1 MRTVQA
7 QGAAAQHSGP
17 VAAVPRLLGAAQ
29 DNANG
34 LPSHDDFRSRWAR
47 ELHDGAVQETWY
59 LTTQLSSLAERV
71 PAEPVPEGQEELR
84 SEISRL
90 AGVARRT
97 YDDLRSMIKSLNEAR
112 RETVDLTAILA
123 DLTQWFCRVVG
134 MQVRFDAP
142 KGDARR
148 IAVAADSGLEIRR
161 LVQEAL
167 WNGWQHSVSEQATVR
182 MRHSDGQLVIEV
194 TDEGRGF
201 ECGTTTEGGN
211 GLQNMRERAEALH
224 GELQIAASAGNG
236 TRVTLRIPL
245 EHASK
250 GDEHDSAITGR

>member
-7 QGAAAQHSGP
+7 QGAADQHGGP
-17 VAAVPRLLGAAQ
+17 VAAAPRLVGPARA
-29 DNANG
+29 DANG
-34 LPSHDDFRSRWAR
+34 PPSQDDFRAKWAR

-59 LTTQLSSLAERV
+59 LTTQLSSLAES
-71 PAEPVPEGQEELR
+71 VPEGQEELR

-97 YDDLRSMIKSLNEAR
+97 YDDLRSTIKSLNEAR
-112 RETVDLTAILA
+112 RDTVDLTSVLA

-134 MQVRFDAP
+134 MQVQFDAP
-142 KGDARR
+142 EGDARR
-148 IAVAADSGLEIRR
+148 VTVAADFGLEIRR

-167 WNGWQHSVSEQATVR
+167 WNGWQHSMSEQATVR
-182 MRHSDGQLVIEV
+182 MRRSDGQLVIEV

-201 ECGTTTEGGN
+201 ERATSTERGN
-211 GLQNMRERAEALH
+211 GLQNMRERAEALQ
-224 GELQIAASAGNG
+224 GELEIAASAGNG

-245 EHASK
+245 ELASK
-250 GDEHDSAITGR
+250 GDEHDSANTGRR

>member
-1 MRTVQA
+1 M
-7 QGAAAQHSGP
+7 
-17 VAAVPRLLGAAQ
+17 
-29 DNANG
+29 
-34 LPSHDDFRSRWAR
+34 
-47 ELHDGAVQETWY
+47 
-59 LTTQLSSLAERV
+59 TTQLSSLAERV

-90 AGVARRT
+90 AGVAQRT
-97 YDDLRSMIKSLNEAR
+97 YDDLRSMINSLNEAR
-112 RETVDLTAILA
+112 RGTVDLTSILA

-134 MQVRFDAP
+134 MPVLFDAP
-142 KGDARR
+142 EGDARR
-148 IAVAADSGLEIRR
+148 IVVGADSGPEIRR

-167 WNGWQHSVSEQATVR
+167 WNGWQHSMSERATLR

-201 ECGTTTEGGN
+201 EYATSAERGN

-224 GELQIAASAGNG
+224 GELQIAASDGNG

>member
-7 QGAAAQHSGP
+7 QDAAAQDGGP
-17 VAAVPRLLGAAQ
+17 ATAASRLVGPAREDAHEP
-29 DNANG
+29 
-34 LPSHDDFRSRWAR
+34 PSQDDFRSRWAR
-47 ELHDGAVQETWY
+47 ELHDGAVQEAWY
-59 LTTQLSSLAERV
+59 LTTQLSSLADRV
-71 PAEPVPEGQEELR
+71 PEEQEELR

-112 RETVDLTAILA
+112 RGTVDLTSTLA

-134 MQVRFDAP
+134 MHVKFDAP
-142 KGDARR
+142 EGDAR

-167 WNGWQHSVSEQATVR
+167 WNGWQHSMSDHATVK
-182 MRHSDGQLVIEV
+182 MRHSDGQLVVEV

-201 ECGTTTEGGN
+201 EGAVNSERGN
-211 GLQNMRERAEALH
+211 GLRNMRERAEALR

-236 TRVTLRIPL
+236 TRVTLRMPL
-245 EHASK
+245 ELTSK
-250 GDEHDSAITGR
+250 GDEHGSAITDR

>member
-1 MRTVQA
+1 MRTIQA
-7 QGAAAQHSGP
+7 QGAAAQHDGP
-17 VAAVPRLLGAAQ
+17 VAAAPRLVGPAHG
-29 DNANG
+29 DVHG
-34 LPSHDDFRSRWAR
+34 PSSQADFRSRWAR

-59 LTTQLSSLAERV
+59 LTTELSSLADRV
-71 PAEPVPEGQEELR
+71 PKGQEEFR
-84 SEISRL
+84 DEISRL
-90 AGVARRT
+90 GGVARCT

-112 RETVDLTAILA
+112 RGTVDLTSTLA

-142 KGDARR
+142 EGAARR

-167 WNGWQHSVSEQATVR
+167 WNGWQHSMSEQATVR

-201 ECGTTTEGGN
+201 ERAASAERGN

-224 GELQIAASAGNG
+224 GELQIAAIAGSG

>member
-7 QGAAAQHSGP
+7 QSVAAQGGGP
-17 VAAVPRLLGAAQ
+17 VAEAPRLVGS
-29 DNANG
+29 
-34 LPSHDDFRSRWAR
+34 SHDDANGPPSQDDFGSRWAR

-59 LTTQLSSLAERV
+59 LTTQLSSLADR
-71 PAEPVPEGQEELR
+71 VPEGQEELR

-112 RETVDLTAILA
+112 RDTVDLTSILA
-123 DLTQWFCRVVG
+123 GLTQWFCRVVG
-134 MQVRFDAP
+134 MHVRFDAP
-142 KGDARR
+142 EGDAPR

-167 WNGWQHSVSEQATVR
+167 WNGWQHSMSEQATVR

-201 ECGTTTEGGN
+201 DSATSAERGN
-211 GLQNMRERAEALH
+211 GLQNMRERAEALQ
-224 GELQIAASAGNG
+224 GELQIAANAGSG

-250 GDEHDSAITGR
+250 GDEHDSATTGR